1 MDPATRETLADLL
14 LAWEDAFRAGHDLP
28 AADLARDHPDLIEPL
43 DRRIR
48 VLKAT
53 FWIDRPRDPTD
64 SKPDPPPPGGR
75 LIAGRYR
82 LDERIALGGFAE
94 VWQAFDTELH
104 RTVAVKIP
112 KASRVAMNDAFM
124 AEARRVAQLRHPSI
138 TPVHDVG
145 TDGESCFLV
154 SEFMDG
160 GSLADRIASGPL
172 AATQA
177 LRWIAQIADAL
188 DFAHRSGVVHRDVKP
203 ANILLNHHGDA
214 LLADF
219 GIAQSATKSGEFAP
233 SVGTL
238 RYMAPEQLTGG
249 PVGPTADIYSLGIV
263 LHESLTGKTPHAGA
277 APHAI
282 RSEFTADRHLAVASS
297 LPRRIATICRQAI
310 RCDPRERY
318 ATAAQFAADLRQAT
332 SATAPPHRNRQLLAA
347 VSAAVVL
354 AGALFALP
362 ASSPRPLPPRSE
374 PGPPRPV
381 TPAARPAAPLTASPR
396 SSSASIQFLRIADSL
411 QYVVETDNVVHFS
424 EWQSTPATYLGP
436 QRDDLEGFVI
446 YRFDFTAPVA
456 TARLIAMSRCWDF
469 TKDTGGQ
476 GRGVAAI
483 DASGDGAAWTPV
495 RDTLVGPAWGDDWT
509 IDESLPATVV
519 GGTSLWIRV
528 RLLTNGSPNKTYS
541 VAQFGR
547 NRDDP
552 SQPTFGIFAELE
564 APPGRDA
571 PAADRSGVHRK
582 PH

>member
-43 DRRIR
+43 ERRIR

-53 FWIDRPRDPTD
+53 FWIDHPRDPVD
-64 SKPDPPPPGGR
+64 GESDPPPPGGR
-75 LIAGRYR
+75 LLAGRYR

-94 VWQAFDTELH
+94 VWRAFDTELH

-112 KASRVAMNDAFM
+112 KASRIAMNDAFM
-124 AEARRVAQLRHPSI
+124 AEARRVARLRHPSI
-138 TPVHDVG
+138 APVHDVG
-145 TDGESCFLV
+145 TDGDSCFIV

-172 AATQA
+172 APAQA

-214 LLADF
+214 MLADF
-219 GIAQSATKSGEFAP
+219 GIAQSATKSGAFAP
-233 SVGTL
+233 SIGTL

-263 LHESLTGKTPHAGA
+263 LHEAITGKTPHAGA
-277 APHAI
+277 EPFAI
-282 RSEFTADRHLAVASS
+282 RSEVMADRDLAVASS
-297 LPRRIATICRQAI
+297 LPRRIATICRRAI
-310 RCDPRERY
+310 RRDPRERH

-332 SATAPPHRNRQLLAA
+332 SATAPPHRNRRLLATA
-347 VSAAVVL
+347 SAAVVV
-354 AGALFALP
+354 AAALFALP
-362 ASSPRPLPPRSE
+362 GPRPRPLPPRAE
-374 PGPPRPV
+374 PGPPTPV
-381 TPAARPAAPLTASPR
+381 TPAVRPAAALTAASR

-411 QYVVETDNVVHFS
+411 PYVVETDNIVHFS
-424 EWQSTPATYLGP
+424 EWQSPPATYLGP

-446 YRFDFTAPVA
+446 YRFDFTAPV
-456 TARLIAMSRCWDF
+456 TRARLIAMSRCWDF
-469 TKDTGGQ
+469 TMDPGGQ
-476 GRGVAAI
+476 GRGAAVI
-483 DASGDGAAWTPV
+483 DASADGAAWTPI
-495 RDTLVGPAWGDDWT
+495 RGTLDGPAWGDDWT

-519 GGTSLWIRV
+519 GGTSLWIRA
-528 RLLTNGSPNKTYS
+528 RLLTNGSPNTTYS

-552 SQPTFGIFAELE
+552 SQPTFGIVAELE
-564 APPGRDA
+564 DTPGRS
-571 PAADRSGVHRK
+571 R
-582 PH
+582 